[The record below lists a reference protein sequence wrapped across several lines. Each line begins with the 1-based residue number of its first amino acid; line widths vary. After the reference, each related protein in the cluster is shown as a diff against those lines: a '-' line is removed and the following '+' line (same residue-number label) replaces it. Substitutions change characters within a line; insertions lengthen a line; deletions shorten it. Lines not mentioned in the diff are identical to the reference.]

1 MKDIEILDN
10 GESEVQ
16 ITTIGTVI
24 GSDSEGNPIEQNFS
38 EESLK
43 DIANKQ
49 TEDILVDVDHESE
62 LEGKTEAKGWLSNL
76 KFIEGK
82 GLFGKIKWT
91 DIGRKLIENRVFRWL
106 SPSWLLNEDKTPNYM
121 TSCALTN
128 KPSQIGRIKPIIN
141 QMSTND
147 NKDFENKISDNL
159 KDITKNLKDILNMNT
174 EDLKKLIKEMIEE
187 CNKDSNKLSSDITSD
202 VKDDVKETELVPD
215 SKEETEVVPTS
226 EKPESVPDSENN
238 DITEDV
244 KEENIKDEIITQ
256 DVKNDEV
263 KEDVTQ
269 DVITEDVKEEEDKE
283 DKPVEIIKIES
294 LNSQPSP
301 IINEPEWKHLKGE
314 AFRNWVKK
322 HPMGI

>member
-43 DIANKQ
+43 DIAEKQ

-141 QMSTND
+141 QEAKVEDLN
-147 NKDFENKISDNL
+147 EKISNNL
-159 KDITKNLKDILNMNT
+159 KDITKDLKDILNMNT
-174 EDLKKLIKEMIEE
+174 EDLKKLIKDMIKEI
-187 CNKDSNKLSSDITSD
+187 KDESDKLSSDITSD
-202 VKDDVKETELVPD
+202 VKDEPETEPV
-215 SKEETEVVPTS
+215 SEETEVTP
-226 EKPESVPDSENN
+226 
-238 DITEDV
+238 DV
-244 KEENIKDEIITQ
+244 KESDEIKESKDVKDEPET
-256 DVKNDEV
+256 VPV
-263 KEDVTQ
+263 SEDNK
-269 DVITEDVKEEEDKE
+269 TEPVSEETEEEI
-283 DKPVEIIKIES
+283 KPVEIIKIES

>member
-141 QMSTND
+141 HIEDLPIVVKEPIIKQEFD
-147 NKDFENKISDNL
+147 NSFTDNIEDL
-159 KDITKNLKDILNMNT
+159 NKDILNMNK
-174 EDLKKLIKEMIEE
+174 EELKQLIIDTLQEIEAAKKEAEIVEE
-187 CNKDSNKLSSDITSD
+187 
-202 VKDDVKETELVPD
+202 V
-215 SKEETEVVPTS
+215 KEETET
-226 EKPESVPDSENN
+226 KPDSDIPEVKEDIVEVKEDDKVKVIENN
-238 DITEDV
+238 DVTPDV
-244 KEENIKDEIITQ
+244 KEE
-256 DVKNDEV
+256 
-263 KEDVTQ
+263 
-269 DVITEDVKEEEDKE
+269 VKEEA
-283 DKPVEIIKIES
+283 IKIES
-294 LNSQPSP
+294 LNSAPSP